1 MSAGGNGA
9 KTESRRLD
17 GIGALT
23 CAAGLLGLVFRNIQM
38 SHLGLL
44 HRLVLQFLAVSIGA
58 LLAFVSGKRGQGIR
72 CWMLRSFAIASYLWP
87 SQPVYGRTG
96 GRGPSYHCYISC
108 KP

>member
-1 MSAGGNGA
+1 MIPNSSPK

-23 CAAGLLGLVFRNIQM
+23 CAAGLQM

-44 HRLVLQFLAVSIGA
+44 YRLVLQLLAVSIGA
-58 LLAFVSGKRGQGIR
+58 LLAFVSWERGAR
-72 CWMLRSFAIASYLWP
+72 DPLLDVRSFAIASYVWP

-96 GRGPSYHCYISC
+96 GRGFCYISC